1 MFKYVLNMPL
11 SLVLK
16 EVWVDEE
23 AISIILMKNQQKVK
37 ALLNGTNTVNME
49 QWIKMYSTCVETKSI
64 TWNTLNYWL
73 WDTVIWMQS
82 LREFKSAAREI
93 VHLSRFSCLETLINL
108 NSCTIGRTGYS
119 APEVDL
125 ELLQLLELFLVR
137 IQEYTEQKYLSRM

>member
-11 SLVLK
+11 SLVVK

-37 ALLNGTNTVNME
+37 ALLNGTKTVNME

-82 LREFKSAAREI
+82 LREFKSAACEI

-108 NSCTIGRTGYS
+108 NSCTICRTGYS

-137 IQEYTEQKYLSRM
+137 IQEYTDQK

>member
-11 SLVLK
+11 SLVVK

-37 ALLNGTNTVNME
+37 ALLNGTNTVNTE

-82 LREFKSAAREI
+82 LREFKSAACEI

-108 NSCTIGRTGYS
+108 NPCTICRTGYS

-137 IQEYTEQKYLSRM
+137 IQEYTDQK

>member
-11 SLVLK
+11 SLVVK

-64 TWNTLNYWL
+64 TWNTLNYLL

-82 LREFKSAAREI
+82 LREFKSAACEI

-108 NSCTIGRTGYS
+108 NPCTICRTGYS

-137 IQEYTEQKYLSRM
+137 IQEYTDQK

>member
-11 SLVLK
+11 SLVVK

-37 ALLNGTNTVNME
+37 ALLNVTKTVNME

-82 LREFKSAAREI
+82 LREFKSVACEI

-108 NSCTIGRTGYS
+108 NPCTICRTGYS

-137 IQEYTEQKYLSRM
+137 IQEYTDQK